1 MTRGEKVIA
10 FIERHCRV
18 PEGKLV
24 GQPIKLDLFQKR
36 FIKRVYDNKSGTRL
50 AILSMA
56 RKNGKTA
63 LIAALCLA
71 HILGPEARQ
80 NSQLV
85 SGARS
90 RDQAALVFNLMVKMI
105 NLNPELIARSR
116 VVPSGKRIYGLR
128 QNVEYQALA
137 AEAQSKHGLS
147 PWLVIFDELGQVRG
161 PKDAFVEALETAQ
174 GAYDDAM
181 QIVISTQAPTDAD
194 MLSIWIDDA
203 LKNKD
208 PHTVLELHSAP
219 ESADLLNKKAWK
231 KANPALGTFRSAIEM
246 ANMADKAFRM
256 PSFESSFRNLYLNQR
271 IDRNSPFVS
280 KSVWQSNGGAVSQS
294 WGDQPIYAGLDLSST
309 ADLTAFVPICKIGD
323 AWETKPTFWLPG
335 KELAA
340 KARSDR
346 VPYDLWAS
354 QGFLQ
359 TTDSKSVEYEF
370 VADWLYSYCKNNDVR
385 QIAFDRWGMKY
396 LRPWLLQAGFTEERV
411 DELFVDFGQGFQSM
425 SPALRDLE
433 SVLLNA
439 QLRHAG
445 NPVLTMCASN
455 AVVTLDPAG
464 GRKLNKAKAAGRIDG
479 MVALTMAFG
488 AAMSA
493 PIPTVSVYE
502 TRGLLR
508 L

>member
-1 MTRGEKVIA
+1 MTRGEKVIK
-10 FIERHCRV
+10 FIETHCRV

-24 GQPIKLDLFQKR
+24 GQPMVLDLFQKR
-36 FIKRVYDNKSGTRL
+36 FIKKVYDNKAGTRL

-63 LIAALCLA
+63 LIGALCLA
-71 HILGPEARQ
+71 HIVGPEARL

-105 NLNPELIARSR
+105 NLNPELQARSR

-128 QNVEYQALA
+128 KNVEYQALA

-194 MLSIWIDDA
+194 MLSVWIDDA

-219 ESADLLNKKAWK
+219 ETAELLDKKAWK
-231 KANPALGTFRSAIEM
+231 KANPALGTFRSPVEM
-246 ANMADKAFRM
+246 SNMADKAFRM
-256 PSFESSFRNLYLNQR
+256 PSFENSFRNLYLNQR
-271 IDRNSPFVS
+271 IDANTPFIS
-280 KSVWQSNGGAVSQS
+280 KSVWQDNGGPVTSD
-294 WGDQPIYAGLDLSST
+294 WGDQPVYAGLDLSST
-309 ADLTAFVPICKIGD
+309 ADLTAFTPIAQINGV
-323 AWETKPTFWLPG
+323 WETKPTFWLPG
-335 KELAA
+335 QGLTE

-346 VPYDLWAS
+346 VPYDMWAK
-354 QGFLQ
+354 QGLLE
-359 TTDSKSVEYEF
+359 TPDSRSVEYEF
-370 VADWLYSYCKNNDVR
+370 VAAWLFAFCQKHNVR

-396 LRPWLLQAGFTEERV
+396 LRPWLVTSGFTEEKI
-411 DELFVDFGQGFQSM
+411 DSLFVEFGQGFQSM

-433 SVLLNA
+433 SILLNS
-439 QLRHAG
+439 QLRHA
-445 NPVLTMCASN
+445 NHPVLTMCAQN
-455 AVVTLDPAG
+455 AVVTQDPAG
-464 GRKLNKAKAAGRIDG
+464 GRKLNKSKAAGRIDG

-488 AAMSA
+488 VAPLDQSDNVDDWIASYAA
-493 PIPTVSVYE
+493 
-502 TRGLLR
+502 
-508 L
+508 